1 MLGAVNSNFQL
12 AADQVARFHEEG
24 YVVLDRV
31 ASDEEVQRMRE
42 IFGRLFTSQAG
53 RDRGSQFDLAG
64 TDEDGRAPVL
74 PQIVSPVEFAPELGE
89 MEFRTTALEIAR
101 QLMGADAAP
110 WFEHAILKP
119 PGYGAPTP
127 WHQDE
132 AHRYDPGVG
141 YDQLSIWVPLQE
153 ATVENGCM
161 QFVPKSHLGPVLD
174 HRSLGND
181 PRMMALECVGEFDRA
196 SAVPCPLPPG
206 GATIHHCRTLHHA
219 GANRSKVPRYAYIL
233 AFRGP
238 MRPDPAFNGFPWN
251 ANKSTPA
258 QARREAWEKRG
269 GVVGRS
275 GRRLRELAGRVRQGV
290 GRMIKR

>member
-132 AHRYDPGVG
+132 AHRYDP
-141 YDQLSIWVPLQE
+141 
-153 ATVENGCM
+153 
-161 QFVPKSHLGPVLD
+161 
-174 HRSLGND
+174 
-181 PRMMALECVGEFDRA
+181 
-196 SAVPCPLPPG
+196 
-206 GATIHHCRTLHHA
+206 
-219 GANRSKVPRYAYIL
+219 
-233 AFRGP
+233 
-238 MRPDPAFNGFPWN
+238 
-251 ANKSTPA
+251 
-258 QARREAWEKRG
+258 
-269 GVVGRS
+269 
-275 GRRLRELAGRVRQGV
+275 
-290 GRMIKR
+290 